1 MSNTISVKPCGDF
14 ELWIVSGRLP
24 DDFAFTLPI
33 KCAPFEIESGPG
45 SGVSDL
51 GPKAQDPRPKTQ
63 ERLWFVRRAMSEL
76 SIAPAQYKVLTPI
89 LDAWNYSPDERG
101 WWFRDS
107 DLRRFAVKAP
117 GITPEYYI
125 VWPGVINNQPST
137 INQLDPPPEPG
148 FSSHELS
155 FLKDLHYSVPEIS
168 WDALKVFWLQIRAAA
183 VRRLA
188 DRKILD
194 LGFIKIIPMPYR
206 ENWKEAIAVRFSSL
220 MSMFGKVPEERHEAF
235 TLSGFYGALASPK
248 LLAFDRRK
256 QFVHWT
262 LEMIPSPELEKR
274 MEEHELARKQKL
286 CASNYTSGILNEM
299 ASHLPAV
306 LDIMKWYAVRVFHPP
321 ATVVDG
327 IATGSKMLVPAVL
340 KGLVR
345 PGRGIC
351 DAVAL
356 TPDDAFQEWTPDV
369 DRRKP
374 YYQTPLRQIRHNAMI
389 AFKPSQPPGNG
400 RAPNRVFQE
409 DKNTKLPACSTH
421 SQFSETVPDQLQE
434 GAPDGTGEASG

>member
-14 ELWIVSGRLP
+14 ELWTVSGRLP

-33 KCAPFEIESGPG
+33 KCAPFKSETDGAVI
-45 SGVSDL
+45 
-51 GPKAQDPRPKTQ
+51 
-63 ERLWFVRRAMSEL
+63 WFVRRAMSEL
-76 SIAPAQYKVLTPI
+76 SIAPAQHKVLTPI

-125 VWPGVINNQPST
+125 VWPGVINHQPST
-137 INQLDPPPEPG
+137 INQIDPPPEPG
-148 FSSHELS
+148 FSSIELA
-155 FLKDLHYSVPEIS
+155 FLKDLHYTVPEIS
-168 WDALKVFWLQIRAAA
+168 WDALKVFWLQVRAAA

-188 DRKILD
+188 ERKILD

-206 ENWKEAIAVRFSSL
+206 QNWKEAIAVRFSSL
-220 MSMFGKVPEERHEAF
+220 MSMFGKAPEERHEAF

-262 LEMIPSPELEKR
+262 LETIPSPELEKR

-306 LDIMKWYAVRVFHPP
+306 LEIMKWYAVRVFHPP

-327 IATGSKMLVPAVL
+327 IVTGSKMLVPAVL

-356 TPDDAFQEWTPDV
+356 TPDDAFKEWTPDV

-409 DKNTKLPACSTH
+409 DKKTKLPACSIH
-421 SQFSETVPDQLQE
+421 SQPSETVPDQLQE
-434 GAPDGTGEASG
+434 AAPDGTDEVSG

>member
-1 MSNTISVKPCGDF
+1 MSNTISVTPCGDF
-14 ELWIVSGRLP
+14 ELWTVSGRIAL

-33 KCAPFEIESGPG
+33 KCAPFKNQQDG
-45 SGVSDL
+45 SVI
-51 GPKAQDPRPKTQ
+51 
-63 ERLWFVRRAMSEL
+63 WFVRREMQ
-76 SIAPAQYKVLTPI
+76 IAVSQYNVLTPI
-89 LDAWNYSPDERG
+89 LDAWNYSPDKRG

-107 DLRRFAVKAP
+107 DIRRFAVKAP

-125 VWPGVINNQPST
+125 VWPGVINHQPST
-137 INQLDPPPEPG
+137 INELSPPPEPG

-155 FLKDLHYSVPEIS
+155 FLKDLHYTIPEIG

-188 DRKILD
+188 DRKILN
-194 LGFIKIIPMPYR
+194 LGFIRIIPMPYR
-206 ENWKEAIAVRFSSL
+206 QNWKEALAVRFSSL
-220 MSMFGKVPEERHEAF
+220 MSMFGKAPDERHETF

-248 LLAFDRRK
+248 LLALDRNK

-262 LEMIPSPELEKR
+262 LEMIPSPELERR
-274 MEEHELARKQKL
+274 MKEHELAKKEKL
-286 CASNYTSGILNEM
+286 CSSNYTTGILREM

-306 LDIMKWYAVRVFHPP
+306 LDIMKWYSVQVFYPP

-327 IATGSKMLVPAVL
+327 HAAGSKMLTPAVL

-356 TPDDAFQEWTPDV
+356 TPDDAFKEWTPDP
-369 DRRKP
+369 DMRKP
-374 YYQTPLRQIRHNAMI
+374 YYQTPLRQIRHGAMI

-400 RAPNRVFQE
+400 RAPNKVFQE
-409 DKNTKLPACSTH
+409 DKKTKLQPSNTR
-421 SQFSETVPDQLQE
+421 SRPSETVPDPLPAEAQ
-434 GAPDGTGEASG
+434 DGTGEVSG